1 MIMIMRGD
9 DVLHS
14 HDPQEDGRDGEGC
27 MPGTPYPKEQMHRIA
42 YTKLSERQIADK
54 LSTVAVSGPTSISPL
69 SDVFAG
75 KSVRIVTDKGPA
87 LTYTFGRT
95 NRLSVAENGG
105 GAVEAGYGALT
116 LSSVA
121 FFSHMIPGTQRGYAV
136 VIDQDTNLATVFELW
151 FSGYQDSREVQREI
165 YYGYVEQP
173 SQQAPKTRHVTTNRV
188 EGKGFYW
195 KQDNGAETLE
205 FYPSAAYSHFVE
217 LSRLGGELGFCG
229 PSDYIKINDDLYVYT
244 RTECEFSGTFT
255 LYVMDVNRVEQ
266 IGVRLGF
273 DANDV
278 LEYYVFRGKGEWL
291 GQLAEFEKFG
301 DESGA
306 PVPAAAGG
314 ETPPKGARRVYRP
327 LRTMPKMSKAEVDAA
342 VAKKTTAFAP
352 GGVMAGNRGPTTGWL
367 ASKTLTLRYDNAPA
381 MEYRFDDAETLRW
394 RKEADSS
401 WTKARYQ
408 AWESMPGVILF
419 GHLLEGAPNHD
430 GHSIVADF
438 HNGLVTCF
446 NGYLN
451 TPYFANEAG
460 VKTQFGVI
468 EMEGLTPPKY
478 RRHQFTDEMVGRAV
492 SQNYQPGLTSMHLYS
507 TPHSL
512 SWIIFTESGAGGLEW
527 SGPAAYVKIR
537 DGLYFLYWLEEA
549 CNGTLGTILVN
560 LHTMCD
566 AGIGY
571 HCGEEGL
578 SMSAV
583 GAHERHAGRFDVVR
597 FYQVKA

>member
-1 MIMIMRGD
+1 
-9 DVLHS
+9 
-14 HDPQEDGRDGEGC
+14 

-54 LSTVAVSGPTSISPL
+54 LSAVVASGPTSASPL
-69 SDVFAG
+69 SDAFAG
-75 KSVRIVTDKGPA
+75 KSIRIVTDKGPA
-87 LTYTFGRT
+87 LAYTFGRT
-95 NRLSVAENGG
+95 DRLSVAENGG
-105 GAVEAGYGALT
+105 SAVQAGYGALT
-116 LSSVA
+116 LNSVA

-136 VIDQDTNLATVFELW
+136 AIDQSTNLATVFELW
-151 FSGYQDSREVQREI
+151 FSGFQDNREVQREI

-173 SQQAPKTRHVTTNRV
+173 GQEAPKARHVTTNRV

-205 FYPSAAYSHFVE
+205 FYPSAAYSNFVE
-217 LSRLGGELGFCG
+217 LSRLGGELGFCA
-229 PSDYIKINDDLYVYT
+229 PSDYIKINDDLYIYT

-255 LYVMDVNRVEQ
+255 VYVMDLNRVEQ
-266 IGVRLGF
+266 VGLRLGF
-273 DANDV
+273 DASDA

-291 GQLAEFEKFG
+291 GQLAQFEKFG
-301 DESGA
+301 DENGM
-306 PVPAAAGG
+306 PVPPAAAGQ
-314 ETPPKGARRVYRP
+314 TPAKGARRVYRP
-327 LRTMPKMSKAEVDAA
+327 LRTMAKMSKADVDAA
-342 VAKKTTAFAP
+342 VAKRASAFPAATTGP
-352 GGVMAGNRGPTTGWL
+352 GAQMGANRGPSTGWL
-367 ASKTLTLRYDNAPA
+367 AGKSFTLRYDNAPA
-381 MEYRFDDAETLRW
+381 MEYRFDDAETLHW
-394 RKEADSS
+394 RKEGDSS

-438 HNGLVTCF
+438 HHGLVSCF

-460 VKTQFGVI
+460 VKTLFGVI

-492 SQNYQPGLTSMHLYS
+492 SQNYAPGLTSMHLYT

-512 SWIIFTESGAGGLEW
+512 SWIIFTDTDAGGLEW

-560 LHTMCD
+560 LHTMRD
-566 AGIGY
+566 VGVGY
-571 HCGEEGL
+571 SCGTNGL
-578 SMSAV
+578 GMSAV
-583 GAHERHAGRFDVVR
+583 GAHERLAGQFDVRR
-597 FYQVKA
+597 FYQVKS

>member
-1 MIMIMRGD
+1 
-9 DVLHS
+9 
-14 HDPQEDGRDGEGC
+14 

-54 LSTVAVSGPTSISPL
+54 LSTVAVSGPMSSSPP
-69 SDVFAG
+69 SEVFAG
-75 KSVRIVTDKGPA
+75 KSIRIVTDKGPA

-121 FFSHMIPGTQRGYAV
+121 FFSHMIPGTQHGYAV
-136 VIDQDTNLATVFELW
+136 VIDQDTNLATLFELW
-151 FSGYQDSREVQREI
+151 FSGYQDNREVQREI

-173 SQQAPKTRHVTTNRV
+173 GQPAPKTRHATTNRV

-229 PSDYIKINDDLYVYT
+229 PSDYIQINDDLYIYT

-266 IGVRLGF
+266 VGMRLGF
-273 DANDV
+273 NANDL

-291 GQLAEFEKFG
+291 GQLAQFEKFG

-306 PVPAAAGG
+306 PVPAVAAG
-314 ETPPKGARRVYRP
+314 EAPAKGARRVYRP
-327 LRTMPKMSKAEVDAA
+327 LRTMPKMSKAEVDDA

-352 GGVMAGNRGPTTGWL
+352 GGMMAGNAAPTTGWL
-367 ASKTLTLRYDNAPA
+367 VRRTLTLRYDNAPA
-381 MEYRFDDAETLRW
+381 MEYRFDEDETLHW
-394 RKEADSS
+394 RKEGESG
-401 WTKARYQ
+401 WTQARYL

-438 HNGLVTCF
+438 HQGLVTCF

-460 VKTQFGVI
+460 VKTLFGVI
-468 EMEGLTPPKY
+468 EMEGLTPPRY

-492 SQNYQPGLTSMHLYS
+492 TWNYRPGLTSMHLYT
-507 TPHSL
+507 TPYSL
-512 SWIIFTESGAGGLEW
+512 SWIIFTDSGAGGLEW

-549 CNGTLGTILVN
+549 CNGTLGTLLVN
-560 LHTMCD
+560 MRTMHD

-571 HCGEEGL
+571 HCGEGGL
-578 SMSAV
+578 TMSQI
-583 GAHERHAGRFDVVR
+583 GAHARYAGRFDVMR